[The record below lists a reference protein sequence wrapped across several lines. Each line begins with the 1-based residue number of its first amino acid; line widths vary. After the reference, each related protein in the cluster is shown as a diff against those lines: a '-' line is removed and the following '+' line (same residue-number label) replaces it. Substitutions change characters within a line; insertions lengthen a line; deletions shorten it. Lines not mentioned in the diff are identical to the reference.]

1 MINVRKKTIGLK
13 PAHIQDDMVELFQV
27 FKIPKL
33 KYIDVSQQERLEK
46 VLAHWPLLEEL
57 SLEKP

>member
-1 MINVRKKTIGLK
+1 MIKVPKNIIGLNSS
-13 PAHIQDDMVELFQV
+13 PIQEDMLELFQV

-46 VLAHWPLLEEL
+46 VLAKWPLLEEL
-57 SLEKP
+57 GLEKP